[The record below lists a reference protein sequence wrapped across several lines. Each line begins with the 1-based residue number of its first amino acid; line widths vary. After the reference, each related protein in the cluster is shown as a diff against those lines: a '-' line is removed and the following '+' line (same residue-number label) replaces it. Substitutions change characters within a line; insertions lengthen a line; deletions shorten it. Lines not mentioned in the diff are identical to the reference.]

1 MHIQKRVVEGAVERV
16 VEGAVERVVGAPTP
30 TERLAILVT
39 LTFMEILLLG
49 GAGFDG
55 LCGGGMV

>member
-1 MHIQKRVVEGAVERV
+1 MHIQKRIAEGT
-16 VEGAVERVVGAPTP
+16 VERVVGAPTH

-49 GAGFDG
+49 RAGFDG